1 MQVHIVTSG
10 PRHSIPASW
19 LRTVALRV
27 MRATRCPRSAE
38 LEIALVDDA
47 TITRLNRRH
56 LGHHGATD
64 VMTFPAAPAPGDRV
78 MGEVVISV
86 ERARVQARRAQWPLR
101 REVTLL
107 LVHGVLHLR
116 GYDDLTP
123 AGAARMQAR
132 ERMILARI
140 GAKGR

>member
-10 PRHSIPASW
+10 LRHSIPAPW
-19 LRTVALRV
+19 LRTVALRA
-27 MRATRCPRSAE
+27 MRATRCSRNAE

-56 LGHHGATD
+56 LSHSGATD
-64 VMTFPAAPAPGDRV
+64 VITFPAAPAPGDRV

-86 ERARVQARRAQWPLR
+86 ERAREQARRAGWPVR
-101 REVTLL
+101 REVALL

-123 AGAARMQAR
+123 AGAARMRAR
-132 ERMILARI
+132 ERKILAGL
-140 GAKGR
+140 GARGR